1 MNEQPSAAGYRCGFA
16 AIVGRPNVGKST
28 LLNAL
33 LGQKLSIVSPKPQTT
48 RHRILGILTRPA
60 AQMIFV
66 DTPGLH
72 AGARRA
78 MNRHMNRAAL
88 ASLQDADVN
97 VFVVEALRW
106 TDEDQRVLDELRQ
119 AGAPDHPGAEQGR
132 QGVPEGAAA
141 AVHRGA
147 GPARAFRRDRAAVG
161 AEGQQRRAAARRPSP
176 ATCRESPPHFPEDQL
191 TDRSKQFQA
200 AEIVREKLTLRLR
213 QELPYGMTVVIEQ
226 FKEEDGRLLINAVIW
241 VERSGQ
247 KAIVIGNGG
256 EQLKEVGRAARL
268 EMVELFKL
276 PGAPGVVGEGEGK
289 LVGQRDR
296 SAAAGLRDVSDPRRV
311 QLQPAFVLHHRPY
324 RDTSRILEL
333 FTRDHGRVSVFA
345 RGARSARKAGTA
357 LTSILQPFNRLL
369 VSWSGRGEAGQLT
382 GAEFDGAMSSLP
394 PDRS

>member
-1 MNEQPSAAGYRCGFA
+1 VNEPMNPQHPAGYRCGFA

-33 LGQKLSIVSPKPQTT
+33 LGRKISIVSPKPQTT
-48 RHRILGILTRPA
+48 RHRILGIMSRPDV
-60 AQMIFV
+60 QVIFV

-106 TDEDQRVLDELRQ
+106 TDEDQRVLDELLKQDR
-119 AGAPDHPGAEQGR
+119 PII
-132 QGVPEGAAA
+132 
-141 AVHRGA
+141 AVLNKADKVFPKERLLPFIEELG
-147 GPARAFRRDRAAVG
+147 
-161 AEGQQRRAAARRPSP
+161 RRASFAEIVPLSALKRSNIEQLPTTIARYLP
-176 ATCRESPPHFPEDQL
+176 ESPPHFPEDQV
-191 TDRSKQFQA
+191 TDRSDQFQA

-213 QELPYGMTVVIEQ
+213 QELPYGLTVVLEQ

-268 EMVELFKL
+268 EMVELFK
-276 PGAPGVVGEGEGK
+276 
-289 LVGQRDR
+289 
-296 SAAAGLRDVSDPRRV
+296 
-311 QLQPAFVLHHRPY
+311 RPVH
-324 RDTSRILEL
+324 LEL
-333 FTRDHGRVSVFA
+333 WVKVKENWSDNEM
-345 RGARSARKAGTA
+345 A
-357 LTSILQPFNRLL
+357 LR
-369 VSWSGRGEAGQLT
+369 QLGYET
-382 GAEFDGAMSSLP
+382 
-394 PDRS
+394 